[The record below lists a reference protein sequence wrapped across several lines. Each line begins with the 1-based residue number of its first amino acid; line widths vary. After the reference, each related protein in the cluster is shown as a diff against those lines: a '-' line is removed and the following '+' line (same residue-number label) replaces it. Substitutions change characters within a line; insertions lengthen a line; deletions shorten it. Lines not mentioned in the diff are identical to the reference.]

1 MICKVRKT
9 IEKYGLLKDCKSIAV
24 GVSGG
29 ADSMCLLK
37 ILSKLKSEYDIIIKV
52 VHVNHNIRGDEALRD
67 QTLVEDYCKHIG
79 VECFVYSVD
88 IPVISK
94 EMGLGEEECGRI
106 KRYECFANANCDVVA
121 TAHSLSD
128 SIETMMFNLL
138 RGTGVKGLCGIPPK
152 RDNVIRPLIECTR
165 KEIECYCAENDV
177 PYITDSTN
185 LTDDYSRNFIRH
197 NVVSS
202 FGNINESFES
212 AIASA
217 MDTLRTENAFIERC
231 KDEII
236 ESSKCDG
243 GYKTSCLLSADTAV
257 RRRVIAEILGQ
268 YMKKDIE
275 RRHID
280 LVDEAILNRDG
291 KIEISKDLYVVI
303 NENFISFEIKIIEAQ
318 EWETTGYK
326 GVFETPAGIF
336 NLYEA
341 SSDECKSINA
351 IDADK
356 IIGKVYMSSRRQND
370 SFYSKIR
377 QNTKSLKKLFNEAK
391 IPSLERNNIAVL
403 RDDENLIWI
412 DGFGTDGKY
421 LPDINSKNILII
433 KKEG

>member
-37 ILSKLKSEYDIIIKV
+37 ILSKLKSEYGIIIKV

-67 QTLVEDYCKHIG
+67 QKLVEDYCKLLG
-79 VECFVYSVD
+79 VECLVYSVD
-88 IPVISK
+88 IPTISK
-94 EMGLGEEECGRI
+94 ELGIGEEECGRI
-106 KRYECFANANCDVVA
+106 KRYECFSNANCDVVA

-128 SIETMMFNLL
+128 SIETMIFNLL

-152 RDNVIRPLIECTR
+152 RDNIIRPLIECTR
-165 KEIECYCAENDV
+165 KEIECFCAENDV

-197 NVVSS
+197 NIVSS
-202 FGNINESFES
+202 FGNINEGFES

-217 MDTLRTENAFIERC
+217 MDILRAENAFIESC
-231 KDEII
+231 KYEIL
-236 ESSKCDG
+236 ESAKCDD
-243 GYKTSCLLSADTAV
+243 GYRIPCLLTANTAV
-257 RRRVIAEILGQ
+257 RRRAIAEILGQ

-275 RRHID
+275 KRHID
-280 LVDEAILNRDG
+280 LVDEAIVNCDG
-291 KIEISKDLYVVI
+291 KIEINKNLYVVI
-303 NENFISFEIKIIEAQ
+303 NKDFMSFENKINEAL
-318 EWETTGYK
+318 EWETTGDN
-326 GVFETPAGIF
+326 GFFETPAGRFSIC
-336 NLYEA
+336 EA
-341 SSDECKSINA
+341 SSDECKNINA

-356 IIGKVYMSSRRQND
+356 IVGEAYMSSRRPND
-370 SFYSKIR
+370 SFYSKAR
-377 QNTKSLKKLFNEAK
+377 KNTKSLKKLFNEAK
-391 IPSLERNNIAVL
+391 IPAWERNNIAVL
-403 RDDENLIWI
+403 RDAENLIWI

>member
-67 QTLVEDYCKHIG
+67 QTLVEDYCKFIG
-79 VECFVYSVD
+79 VECLVYSVD
-88 IPVISK
+88 IPSISK

-197 NVVSS
+197 NIVSS

-280 LVDEAILNRDG
+280 LVVEAILNGDG

-303 NENFISFEIKIIEAQ
+303 NENFISFENKIIEAQ

-370 SFYSKIR
+370 SFYSKLR

-403 RDDENLIWI
+403 RDDKNLIWI